1 MYLVEVEQVHNILI
15 ATYGKPVPEHKKK
28 EEEGSVLIRTS
39 KIKKDNEIPMAFT
52 RVKLDL
58 AKLIEPYK
66 SKKDYYDSMW
76 ASAKNLES
84 VDE

>member
-1 MYLVEVEQVHNILI
+1 
-15 ATYGKPVPEHKKK
+15 
-28 EEEGSVLIRTS
+28 
-39 KIKKDNEIPMAFT
+39 MAFT